1 MASNMLVNRYAQ
13 AVFSLAE
20 EHGLRDQLA
29 AELNSLDHLLEKS
42 RELRECL
49 LNPFISGERKMAVIE
64 ELFARTFSPLTRDF
78 LRLLIEKHREALL
91 ADITRRMNELLR
103 ESQGILSVHL
113 TSARTLTPEQ
123 ESTIRQRLA
132 RVFNLQVELETAVDA
147 SLLGG
152 IMIQA
157 QSRLIDGSC
166 RGQLKKIRYEL
177 DATA

>member
-13 AVFSLAE
+13 AVLSLAE
-20 EHGLRDQLA
+20 EHDLQDRLT
-29 AELNSLDHLLEKS
+29 AELNSLDHLLEES

-49 LNPFISGERKMAVIE
+49 LNHFIAGERKMAIIE
-64 ELFARTFSPLTRDF
+64 DLFARRFSPLTRDF
-78 LRLLIEKHREALL
+78 LRLLIEKQREALL

-103 ESQGILSVHL
+103 ERRGILPVHL

-123 ESTIRQRLA
+123 ESRIRRRLS
-132 RVFNLQVELETAVDA
+132 RFFNLQVELETAVDA

-166 RGQLKKIRYEL
+166 RGQLNKIQYEL